1 MERKLKWLKRKLLI
15 PDEDNDLQN
24 PKLRNEDIQ
33 AIVEACTL
41 RSCGNA
47 RPSFTRVARLL
58 DMRSDTQIVE
68 LSSEMWNEFF
78 QAVVQAIGDADTP
91 SDLLGRCL
99 VLIANVIGSCPNWL
113 SISHLT
119 DTPTVPFRAFQLLT
133 EDRSN
138 LLIPSVILLHNWL
151 IEDASFPNIF
161 ITQMFHDFLQ
171 ILRSQTR
178 DALIHFKPL
187 LKLLTW
193 PSFQQI
199 ISEEI
204 REDYLLEMMGS
215 LEILYECHLERLFVS
230 CVSNFLTC
238 PSESVTARMLT
249 DTNYLAHVTDMI
261 VSCDSSLRETGTF
274 DCKLLSSCL
283 QFLTDVLGQSTS
295 CWAEVYSIPFS
306 VIAGLT
312 HRIDLPDVS
321 LHAWNTITAALWAHG
336 EQILPMLL
344 EMHLYDGIVENVEQ
358 WPYTLKRSVAWC
370 CAESL
375 IDGSDESIRELLEQH
390 RILEVVSAYG
400 AMDSDYV
407 TTLCQVLDRI
417 SKVPISHEV
426 MNGLEILRQVIEC
439 EQEDYE
445 ALETL
450 RHRISDILNSTTSAC
465 PWH

>member
-1 MERKLKWLKRKLLI
+1 MEGKLKWPKRKRLI
-15 PDEDNDLQN
+15 PDEDNHGQN
-24 PKLRNEDIQ
+24 PKLQNEDIQ

-41 RSCGNA
+41 RSCENA
-47 RPSFTRVARLL
+47 RPAFGRFARLL
-58 DMRSDTQIVE
+58 SMRGDTEIVE

-91 SDLLGRCL
+91 SDLLGQCL

-119 DTPTVPFRAFQLLT
+119 NTPTVPFRAFQLLT
-133 EDRSN
+133 EDRSD
-138 LLIPSVILLHNWL
+138 LLIPSVTLLHNWL

-161 ITQMFHDFLQ
+161 ITQMFYDFLQ

-193 PSFQQI
+193 PSFQQT

-215 LEILYECHLERLFVS
+215 LEILYKSHLERLFVS

-261 VSCDSSLRETGTF
+261 VACDSSLRETGAC

-283 QFLTDVLGQSTS
+283 QFLTDVLTQSTS
-295 CWAEVYSIPFS
+295 RWAEVYSIPFS
-306 VIAGLT
+306 VIADLT

-321 LHAWNTITAALWAHG
+321 LDAWNAITAAVSAHG

-344 EMHLYDGIVENVEQ
+344 EMNLYDGIVENVEQ
-358 WPYTLKRSVAWC
+358 WPYALKRSVAWC
-370 CAESL
+370 YAESL
-375 IDGSDESIRELLEQH
+375 IAGSDASIRELLEQH
-390 RILEVVSAYG
+390 RIIEVVAAYG
-400 AMDSDYV
+400 TMDSDYV
-407 TTLCQVLDRI
+407 TRLCQVLDRI
-417 SKVPISHEV
+417 SKVSISHEV
-426 MNGLEILRQVIEC
+426 MNGLEMLRDVIEC
-439 EQEDYE
+439 EQEE
-445 ALETL
+445 CESLETL
-450 RHRISDILNSTTSAC
+450 RHRISDILNSL
-465 PWH
+465 